1 MEHILTD
8 QGTLMGM
15 EGRAEAMPTPTGQ
28 RRPGWRLSLAG
39 AMLVHAGLLALL
51 QVAPDE
57 GRRAWGPEPEV
68 VTVSLHA
75 EAPVSA
81 PAAVQPAAR
90 PETAPRPVVAARR
103 ERQAAP
109 TPPSIKPAQPARSA
123 ASPAP
128 AQTAAASSPSAS
140 EAAATAPTP
149 AQSAG
154 APGQAE
160 SAATASGLEPAEV
173 PARPRYRDNPPPTY
187 PERARRLRLEGT
199 VVLAAL
205 VDGGGTVDDLA
216 VHASSGHQLLDD
228 AALRAVRGWLFEP
241 GKRGGLPVTMQ
252 VLVPV
257 RFALR

>member
-1 MEHILTD
+1 M
-8 QGTLMGM
+8 
-15 EGRAEAMPTPTGQ
+15 
-28 RRPGWRLSLAG
+28 
-39 AMLVHAGLLALL
+39 
-51 QVAPDE
+51 
-57 GRRAWGPEPEV
+57 
-68 VTVSLHA
+68 
-75 EAPVSA
+75 
-81 PAAVQPAAR
+81 
-90 PETAPRPVVAARR
+90 
-103 ERQAAP
+103 
-109 TPPSIKPAQPARSA
+109 
-123 ASPAP
+123 
-128 AQTAAASSPSAS
+128 
-140 EAAATAPTP
+140 
-149 AQSAG
+149 
-154 APGQAE
+154 
-160 SAATASGLEPAEV
+160 